1 MARSTRAAV
10 SGSTPGS
17 PLTTRDTVIRL
28 TPAAA
33 ATSRMVGRL
42 FTAARL
48 SASQPPASC
57 QHENVINLLPRSG
70 SHFTAGQHG
79 TAGGSRSRCQAIEWH
94 DVKARHRFSATF
106 GHTLLTSGAGT

>member
-42 FTAARL
+42 FTPPRRPAPPRLPATQGLPAAQRPP
-48 SASQPPASC
+48 SASPPPASC
-57 QHENVINLLPRSG
+57 PHGNVINLLPRGG
-70 SHFTAGQHG
+70 SHLTSAQHG
-79 TAGGSRSRCQAIEWH
+79 HAAGS
-94 DVKARHRFSATF
+94 
-106 GHTLLTSGAGT
+106 